1 MSPSANSHE
10 PAPDIVEFSL
20 TPQQVPE
27 PKKPRQ
33 SRSFSFSSSSSSSSS
48 SKEKSQPQP
57 RPLTISDAVA
67 LGPVGCLQALFFA
80 DNVIYM
86 TSAGRKSAAELC
98 AQQKGKHQ
106 K

>member
-1 MSPSANSHE
+1 MSPSANRHE

-33 SRSFSFSSSSSSSSS
+33 SRSFSSSSSSSSSS
-48 SKEKSQPQP
+48 PKEKSQPQP

-67 LGPVGCLQALFFA
+67 LGSVGCLQALFSA

-86 TSAGRKSAAELC
+86 TSDGRKSAAELC